1 MTEVIVQ
8 PNTVKAVI
16 PFLTGRLTA
25 RSLPTFV
32 GGAVPTTRPT
42 RYVRVSQIGGSRP
55 NVALFQT
62 LLLVEC
68 FAPTQAEADDLAILC
83 SAELEAAS
91 RDAAPITAGLWL
103 SGSPDDFGQ
112 PVAFP
117 DPLTNT
123 PRAQFT
129 CTPTVTG
136 KTL

>member
-1 MTEVIVQ
+1 MTEVIAQ

-16 PFLTGRLTA
+16 PFLAGRLTA
-25 RSLPTFV
+25 RSMPTFV
-32 GGAVPTTRPT
+32 GGAIPTTRPS

-55 NVALFQT
+55 NVAQFQT

-68 FAPTQAEADDLAILC
+68 FAPTQSEADDVAIVC
-83 SAELEAAS
+83 TAELEAAARS
-91 RDAAPITAGLWL
+91 PDPIAAGLWL

-117 DPLTNT
+117 DPLTST

-129 CTPTVTG
+129 CTLTVTG
-136 KTL
+136 KAI